1 MSIDNRA
8 LLSSGLLLLAVV
20 AAAAVAAETGTD
32 TPAPTTAAPVAGP
45 ALPAPAAPPT
55 PEFSVV
61 DRGHF
66 NVARPEIQAFIEQL
80 AAQGFDRRRVS
91 ALLSAAEPQQKIL
104 DAMSRP
110 AEKTLQWWEYRARVM
125 TPTRVEAGVEL
136 WHEHKEL
143 LDQVALEY
151 QVAPEYLVAVI
162 GVETKYGR
170 NTGHFR
176 VIDAL
181 MTLAFDYPPRSTYF
195 RKELTQFLLL
205 AREDKLDPLSIRGSY
220 AGAMGALQ
228 FMPSSYR
235 RFAVSEQHDAHRD
248 LWGDWGDIFA
258 STANYLH
265 QAGWQHGAPVLAEVQ
280 LPGDL
285 TVTPPDRVTLTE
297 TLGGLRS
304 HGLSVTSELPD
315 DTPAVLVSAP
325 QQNAN
330 GYRVGF
336 QNFYVITR
344 YNNSPLYAMAVYE
357 LAQEI
362 RQQIAQEAAL

>member
-1 MSIDNRA
+1 VSIGIRV
-8 LLSSGLLLLAVV
+8 LVSSGLLALAA
-20 AAAAVAAETGTD
+20 AAAAVAAESGSEAPGPGSSA
-32 TPAPTTAAPVAGP
+32 PAAGP
-45 ALPAPAAPPT
+45 ALPAPTPPPA

-80 AAQGFDRRRVS
+80 TAQGFDRRRVS
-91 ALLSAAEPQQKIL
+91 TLFAAAEPQQKIL

-110 AEKTLQWWEYRARVM
+110 AEKTLQWWEYRARVL
-125 TPTRVEAGVEL
+125 TPTRVDAGVQL

-143 LDQVALEY
+143 LDQVAVEY

-162 GVETKYGR
+162 GVETKYGH
-170 NTGHFR
+170 NTGRYR

-181 MTLAFDYPPRSTYF
+181 MTLAFDYPPRSAYF

-205 AREDKLDPLSIRGSY
+205 AREDKLDPLAIRGSY

-265 QAGWQHGAPVLAEVQ
+265 QAGWQYGAPVLAEAQ
-280 LPGDL
+280 LSGDL
-285 TVTPPDRVTLTE
+285 TLAPPDRVTLTE
-297 TLGGLRS
+297 TLGGLRL
-304 HGLSVTSELPD
+304 HGLTVSSELPD
-315 DTPAVLVSAP
+315 ETPAVLVSAP
-325 QQNAN
+325 QPDAN